1 MAVLT
6 TGSIAFTAFNADEDG
21 WSLVSLIDIDPNQ
34 SVYFSDGAAT
44 SATTIGNAESSFLWN
59 TGSSTISAGSIVRF
73 SAIDVPT
80 RAVSVGTFTP
90 VNSTN
95 FGLSAS
101 SETLYAFLGSSSTA
115 GSTITTPLTAVSTEA
130 TDALS
135 IVGLTNGT
143 NAIRLTSSTDYAG
156 YSGSRT
162 NQTSFA
168 NYRNIVNTA
177 SNWNINVD
185 GDGSAV
191 VPSSARFSIAST
203 TAVPEPADMLGTLF
217 AVVAVAVLKRKFS
230 AKKLN
235 R

>member
-1 MAVLT
+1 MAILS

-34 SVYFSDGAAT
+34 NVFFSDGTAT
-44 SATTIGNAESSFLWN
+44 SATNIGNGESSFRWN

-73 SAIDVPT
+73 SSIDT
-80 RAVSVGTFTP
+80 AARASSVGTFTP

-95 FGLSAS
+95 FGLSAT
-101 SETLYAFLGSSSTA
+101 SETLYAFLGTND
-115 GSTITTPLTAVSTEA
+115 TTPTTLLSAISTEP

-135 IVGLTNGT
+135 IVGLTNGV
-143 NAIRLTSSTDYAG
+143 NAIRLTASTDFAEFN
-156 YSGSRT
+156 GSRT

-168 NYRNIVNTA
+168 NYRTLVNTA

-185 GDGSAV
+185 GDGTSV
-191 VPSSARFSIAST
+191 VPNSARFSAASA
-203 TAVPEPADMLGTLF
+203 AVPEPMDFLGTIVALF
-217 AVVAVAVLKRKFS
+217 AVAILKRKFS
-230 AKKLN
+230 AQKLD